1 MNTEEAIK
9 HLKNQGWVV
18 HKIGK
23 DYKAHRIGHK
33 EWCPSNKWP
42 LRYDHYKNTTYTA
55 RELIHLAK
63 SQSAAPRSN
72 TKVKEN
78 IKTFDKA
85 IHRAAQRNLLNC
97 KDLEKIDELTSP
109 HEKIKAVN
117 PWCWD

>member
-9 HLKNQGWVV
+9 HLKSLGWFI
-18 HKIGK
+18 HEAEGK
-23 DYKAHRIGHK
+23 YSARRIGHK
-33 EWCPSNKWP
+33 QYCPSNKWP
-42 LRYDHYKNTTYTA
+42 LRYDHYRDSTYSA

-85 IHRAAQRNLLNC
+85 VNRTAQRNLLNC
-97 KDLEKIDELTSP
+97 KDFEKIDEVASP
-109 HEKIKAVN
+109 HEKIKAVD